1 MTDPHARMPTPSPGP
16 LDELLSQVAR
26 GSREA
31 FESLYRQ
38 TSSRLFGVCLRVLG
52 DRAEAED
59 VLQEVYVN
67 IWNKAGQFDVQ
78 RAGAMAWLA
87 MITRNRAIDRLR
99 ANPGA
104 RTTALELVDEPV
116 DPAAT
121 PQQGAETD
129 SEHAR
134 LAACMDQLDPR
145 RRSLIHEAF
154 FSGATYEQ
162 LASRISSPL
171 GSVKSWIRRG
181 LAQLRVCLEP

>member
-1 MTDPHARMPTPSPGP
+1 MPTPSPGP